1 MRDNRVTKQTIF
13 SQAPERKE
21 VFTKKTKEK
30 VTRAEARE
38 HLAQF
43 HLSCEL
49 LRVIRRF
56 FPNLLSLLKQI
67 RDPRDQRYITYQS
80 QVLLM
85 ARILSSIFYISS
97 MRKTSEEFNSE
108 TVIENIGYLCGQ
120 ELKELPYWETV
131 NNYLKGVDPEELQ
144 DTLCRLVKGL
154 IRSRAFEKARI
165 RGKYWQVIVDG
176 TQLYSSREELDG
188 KCLRRVHNR
197 GTEREYTEYYYYVLE
212 AKVMLHPKVYV
223 SIMTEFAENQEESEK
238 QDCERK
244 AFYRLIKRLREQFP
258 MLPLCICGDSLY
270 ACGPFFAE
278 CSAHG
283 CRYLLRFKE
292 GSIPS
297 IYVEYQKLRELEG
310 SRQEETYRMPGKK
323 PGKGN
328 GEKGWKEKTVWHDY
342 VTGIAYEGHAVN
354 FIENGESGEGKYPFY
369 FLTDLP
375 VTKRTVKELAE
386 AGRRR
391 WAIENEGFN
400 TQKNHGYN
408 VGHRFSHNYQAWKNH
423 YYLIQIG
430 HMVSQIMEAWE
441 KLWGKVRQSREQK
454 HRRLLESWKEERLKE
469 CMTDEKVQIRFE
481 W

>member
-1 MRDNRVTKQTIF
+1 MRDNRVVKQTIF

-21 VFTKKTKEK
+21 VFAKKTKEK

-49 LRVIRRF
+49 LKVIRRF

-108 TVIENIGYLCGQ
+108 TAIENIGYLCGQ

-131 NNYLKGVDPEELQ
+131 NNYLKGVDPQELQ

-165 RGKYWQVIVDG
+165 RGRYYQVIVDG
-176 TQLYSSREELDG
+176 TQLYSSREEPDG
-188 KCLRRVHNR
+188 KCLRRVRNR
-197 GTEREYTEYYYYVLE
+197 GTEREYTEYYYYVVE
-212 AKVMLHPKVYV
+212 AKIMLHPKVYV

-244 AFYRLIKRLREQFP
+244 AFYRLIRRLREQFP
-258 MLPLCICGDSLY
+258 MLPICVCGDSLY

-278 CSAHG
+278 CGARG

-297 IYVEYQKLRELEG
+297 I
-310 SRQEETYRMPGKK
+310 
-323 PGKGN
+323 
-328 GEKGWKEKTVWHDY
+328 
-342 VTGIAYEGHAVN
+342 
-354 FIENGESGEGKYPFY
+354 
-369 FLTDLP
+369 
-375 VTKRTVKELAE
+375 
-386 AGRRR
+386 
-391 WAIENEGFN
+391 
-400 TQKNHGYN
+400 
-408 VGHRFSHNYQAWKNH
+408 
-423 YYLIQIG
+423 
-430 HMVSQIMEAWE
+430 
-441 KLWGKVRQSREQK
+441 
-454 HRRLLESWKEERLKE
+454 
-469 CMTDEKVQIRFE
+469 
-481 W
+481 